1 MKYTLFCP
9 SYLFP
14 LPSFL
19 LRTRPAWPTASAPFS
34 LLTILTYINLPKVPL
49 LPAPKRVHLSFEIR
63 QKFGRK
69 SPHSLHFPHSPHWEQ
84 VKFAETL

>member
-9 SYLFP
+9 SYLLP

-49 LPAPKRVHLSFEIR
+49 LPAPC
-63 QKFGRK
+63 
-69 SPHSLHFPHSPHWEQ
+69 SLLPLPCSLLPTPYSL
-84 VKFAETL
+84 KI